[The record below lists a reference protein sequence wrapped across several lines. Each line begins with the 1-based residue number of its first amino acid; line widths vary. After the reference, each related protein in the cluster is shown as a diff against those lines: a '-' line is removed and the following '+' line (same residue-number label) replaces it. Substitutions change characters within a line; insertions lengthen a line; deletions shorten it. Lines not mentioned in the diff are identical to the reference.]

1 MELHTLENL
10 HEDFETGVWK
20 IRKFVLPNSSE
31 YLRDINNI
39 RWAETGLINAFGS
52 NRFFDEASQMIAN
65 SIYLFQEGFFDAA
78 FYSLR
83 QSIEISIGTLYLTA
97 NPKKMNEWEKLEP
110 GFESGT
116 MAKFLR
122 EHEPAFKEIRTK
134 MPAFFDN
141 IHAIQKKTNKYV
153 HKQGFFSF
161 YTTQKYPYPDHQK
174 ESIHNKIVLDFE
186 ETLKVAIGA
195 VAVYRLAID
204 PLPIILMDEE
214 LIKRS
219 GDFVT
224 EPYSKEF
231 VDKYIGFENIEL
243 YKQTEIYQDY
253 KEWLM
258 SQEKQNE
265 AVYNIIHWQIIDRN
279 KFDDILAQIH
289 LLSFTDKIAVAIMM
303 SSIKI
308 PQVYIDGC
316 FHYCSE
322 VKPLHS
328 DIVYGNLYSDLCFTN
343 DNNFNIPSKGG
354 TYISRIKIHDNYSYI
369 ESIDMFDE
377 LEIKTLNYIA
387 QAFEKEHIKQEQEL
401 LKWFKEHRERE

>member
-1 MELHTLENL
+1 MEEHTLKSYEFNI
-10 HEDFETGVWK
+10 WK
-20 IRKFVLPNSSE
+20 VRKFTLEKASE
-31 YLRDINNI
+31 YLWDIDNI
-39 RWAETGLINAFGS
+39 RWAGTGLVSAFGT

-65 SIYLFQEGFFDAA
+65 SIYLFQEGYFDAA

-97 NPKKMNEWEKLEP
+97 NPEKMNEWKKLEP

-122 EHEPAFKEIRTK
+122 EHEPVFKEIRTK
-134 MPAFFDN
+134 IPAFFDN

-161 YTTQKYPYPDHQK
+161 YTTQRLSWSDHREEK
-174 ESIHNKIVLDFE
+174 IYNKIVADFE

-214 LIKRS
+214 LMMRS
-219 GDFVT
+219 GDYIT
-224 EPYSKEF
+224 EPYSENF
-231 VDKYIGFENIEL
+231 VEKYIGHKNIEL
-243 YKQTEIYQDY
+243 YKQTEIYQNY
-253 KEWLM
+253 KKWLM

-279 KFDDILAQIH
+279 KYDDIIQQIH
-289 LLSFTDKIAVAIMM
+289 LLSFTDKIAAIIIM
-303 SSIKI
+303 SSTKI
-308 PQVYIDGC
+308 AQVYVDGC
-316 FHYCSE
+316 FHYSSD

-328 DIVYGNLYSDLCFTN
+328 GIACGDSYYDDYFTN
-343 DNNFNIPSKGG
+343 ENNFNITYKGG
-354 TYISRIKIHDNYSYI
+354 SYISRINIKNNFTYI
-369 ESIDMFDE
+369 ESNDLFNDI
-377 LEIKTLNYIA
+377 EITFLKHIA
-387 QAFEKEHIKQEQEL
+387 KEFNEM
-401 LKWFKEHRERE
+401 